1 MGFALLIIIAV
12 LEVGGLIAFMFYS
25 IQTGRSKVSKGLKD
39 LNRFKDERNELDQK
53 LRGMYGALVD
63 LAEARSKV
71 KESKSFEDALKAE
84 RGRVTIT
91 QAELETVETRLRE
104 LEEIERELE
113 ASSIETNEELKVLKA
128 RQEELAKK
136 NGSLKSQLDVTTQ
149 QMDMIISEIQ
159 LSAAQQEA
167 LNQIKTELVMTQQR
181 IDILMLQIEQGNE
194 QYFILKH
201 RFDALD
207 IEYAQLY
214 EKFSDAE
221 AAAGNSGGGN

>member
-12 LEVGGLIAFMFYS
+12 LEVGALVGFMFYS

-53 LRGMYGALVD
+53 LRGLYGALVD

-71 KESKSFEDALKAE
+71 KEAKSFEDALKAE

-128 RQEELAKK
+128 RQEELSKK

-149 QMDMIISEIQ
+149 QMEMIISEIQ
-159 LSAAQQEA
+159 LTAAQQEA
-167 LNQIKTELVMTQQR
+167 LNQIKTELVLTQQR
-181 IDILMLQIEQGNE
+181 IDLLMLQIEQGNE

-214 EKFSDAE
+214 EKFSEAE
-221 AAAGNSGGGN
+221 AAAGNASPG